1 MGSRLDMIDNAK
13 PVSEPRRA
21 QILIVEDNLYNYRLM
36 ARLLALRGIETCEWM
51 VSGAQMAEPA
61 GSPGVLHG
69 FDLVLMDIY
78 LPREDGYQLLARL
91 RRNPSFA
98 ETPIVAVTAEAT
110 PDNLQR
116 AREAGFD
123 GFIGKPI
130 NSARFPDQVCQLL
143 RGEAV
148 WELG

>member
-1 MGSRLDMIDNAK
+1 MIDDDK
-13 PVSEPRRA
+13 PAAEPRHT
-21 QILIVEDNLYNYRLM
+21 QILIVEDNLYNFRLM
-36 ARLLALRGIETCEWM
+36 ARLLALHGIENCEWRI
-51 VSGAQMAEPA
+51 SGTQVAEPA
-61 GSPGVLHG
+61 GSPGSPHG

-91 RRNPSFA
+91 RRNPRFA
-98 ETPIVAVTAEAT
+98 GTPIVAVTADAT
-110 PDNLQR
+110 PDNLRR

>member
-1 MGSRLDMIDNAK
+1 MTDDDE
-13 PVSEPRRA
+13 PVAEPRRA
-21 QILIVEDNLYNYRLM
+21 QVLIVEDNLFNYRLM
-36 ARLLALRGIETCEWM
+36 ARLLALRGIENCEWV
-51 VSGAQMAEPA
+51 VSGAQVAEPSS
-61 GSPGVLHG
+61 SPHG
-69 FDLVLMDIY
+69 FDLVLMDIF

-91 RRNPSFA
+91 RRNPKYA
-98 ETPIVAVTAEAT
+98 GTPIVAITADAT
-110 PDNLQR
+110 PDNLRR

-130 NSARFPDQVCQLL
+130 NSARFPDQICQIL

>member
-1 MGSRLDMIDNAK
+1 MIDANK
-13 PVSEPRRA
+13 PAAEPGHT
-21 QILIVEDNLYNYRLM
+21 QILIVEDNLYNFRLM
-36 ARLLALRGIETCEWM
+36 ARLLALHGMENCEWL
-51 VSGAQMAEPA
+51 VSGAQVAEPA
-61 GSPGVLHG
+61 GSPDLSHG

-91 RRNPSFA
+91 RRNPGFA
-98 ETPIVAVTAEAT
+98 GIPIVAVTADAT
-110 PDNLQR
+110 PDNLRR

-143 RGEAV
+143 RGEPV
-148 WELG
+148 WELR

>member
-1 MGSRLDMIDNAK
+1 MIDSDK
-13 PVSEPRRA
+13 PVTEPRQA
-21 QILIVEDNLYNYRLM
+21 QILIVEDNLYNFRLM
-36 ARLLALRGIETCEWM
+36 ARLLALHGIETCEWL
-51 VSGAQMAEPA
+51 VSGAQVAEPA
-61 GSPGVLHG
+61 GALRG

-91 RRNPSFA
+91 RRNPGFA
-98 ETPIVAVTAEAT
+98 GIPIVAVTADAT
-110 PDNLQR
+110 PDNLRR

-130 NSARFPDQVCQLL
+130 NAARFPDQVCQLL
-143 RGEAV
+143 RGEPV

>member
-1 MGSRLDMIDNAK
+1 MIDANK
-13 PVSEPRRA
+13 PAAEPGHT
-21 QILIVEDNLYNYRLM
+21 QILIVEDNLYNFRLM
-36 ARLLALRGIETCEWM
+36 ARLLALHGMENCEWL
-51 VSGAQMAEPA
+51 VSGAQVAEPA
-61 GSPGVLHG
+61 GSPDLSHG

-91 RRNPSFA
+91 RRNPGFA
-98 ETPIVAVTAEAT
+98 GIPIVAVTADAT
-110 PDNLQR
+110 PDNLRR

-130 NSARFPDQVCQLL
+130 SPARFPDQVCQLL
-143 RGEAV
+143 RGEPV

>member
-36 ARLLALRGIETCEWM
+36 ARLLAFRGIENCEWL
-51 VSGAQMAEPA
+51 VSGSQVAE
-61 GSPGVLHG
+61 SINSLHG
-69 FDLVLMDIY
+69 FDLILMDIF

-91 RRNPSFA
+91 RRNPRFA
-98 ETPIVAVTAEAT
+98 DIPIVAISADAT
-110 PDNLQR
+110 PDNLRR

>member
-1 MGSRLDMIDNAK
+1 MA
-13 PVSEPRRA
+13 EPRHA

-36 ARLLALRGIETCEWM
+36 ARLLALRGIETCEWV
-51 VSGAQMAEPA
+51 VSGAQMAGPA
-61 GSPGVLHG
+61 HS

-91 RRNPSFA
+91 RRTPSFA
-98 ETPIVAVTAEAT
+98 GTPIVAITAEAT

-130 NSARFPDQVCQLL
+130 NSARFPDQVCQILK
-143 RGEAV
+143 GEAV
-148 WELG
+148 WELD

>member
-1 MGSRLDMIDNAK
+1 MIDGDK
-13 PVSEPRRA
+13 PVAESRQA

-36 ARLLALRGIETCEWM
+36 ARLLALRGIGTCEWV
-51 VSGAQMAEPA
+51 VSGTQMAGPA
-61 GSPGVLHG
+61 SAPGALHS

-91 RRNPSFA
+91 RRTPRFA
-98 ETPIVAVTAEAT
+98 GTPIVAITAEAT

-130 NSARFPDQVCQLL
+130 SSARFPDQVCQILK
-143 RGEAV
+143 GEAV
-148 WELG
+148 WELD

>member
-1 MGSRLDMIDNAK
+1 MMDDDKLVA
-13 PVSEPRRA
+13 EPCQA
-21 QILIVEDNLYNYRLM
+21 QILIVEDNLYNFRLM
-36 ARLLALRGIETCEWM
+36 ARLLALHGIENCEWL
-51 VSGAQMAEPA
+51 VSGAQVAEPA
-61 GSPGVLHG
+61 GSPNLPHG

-91 RRNPSFA
+91 RHNPGFA
-98 ETPIVAVTAEAT
+98 GTPIVAVTADAT
-110 PDNLQR
+110 PDNLRR

-130 NSARFPDQVCQLL
+130 NTARFPNQVCQLL
-143 RGEAV
+143 RGEPV